1 MMKITP
7 NLFFITA
14 CCAIL
19 AAGCEKQEKVAP
31 PPPVVLVSEAQQQN
45 VPIYEE
51 SIATLDGSTNTNI
64 RAQVSGYLVSQ
75 NYIEGSTVKK
85 GQLLFQID
93 PRTYQATL
101 DRAQAELASAQAQQL
116 QAQQTEDRNRQM
128 YAQDAV
134 SKKNLDNSVQ
144 ANEAA
149 KAQVMAA
156 KAEVE
161 TAKLNLNYTKVIS
174 PIDGVIGKAIP
185 SLGDLISPAQELSTV
200 STINPIRANFTV
212 SEQFYLLHAEKIVES
227 SKLPLEQRPDR
238 LEIILAN
245 GDIYSHKGKFDYI
258 NRQVDTSTGTFL
270 VTGLFPNPQSIL
282 RPGQYARLRAV
293 VKNIP
298 DAIVVPQR
306 AVSEMQG
313 IYQIVVIKDD
323 GTVDLRKVT
332 VGPQV
337 GSVWVIMNGLKAGEK
352 VVVEGIQKCV
362 PGAKVIA
369 RPFEAPKTAANSETA
384 QNKE

>member
-1 MMKITP
+1 MKITP

-64 RAQVSGYLVSQ
+64 RAQVSGYLISQ

-156 KAEVE
+156 KAEME

-227 SKLPLEQRPDR
+227 SKLPLEQRPEG

-245 GDIYSHKGKFDYI
+245 GDVYAHKGKFDYI

-362 PGAKVIA
+362 PGAKVTA
-369 RPFEAPKTAANSETA
+369 RPFETPKTAANSETV